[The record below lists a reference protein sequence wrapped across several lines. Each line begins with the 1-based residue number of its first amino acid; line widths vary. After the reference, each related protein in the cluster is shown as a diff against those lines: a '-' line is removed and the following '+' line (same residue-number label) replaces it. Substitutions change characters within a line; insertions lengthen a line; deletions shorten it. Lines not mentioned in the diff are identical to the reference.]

1 MEGSGRSKDKK
12 LRQINN
18 FQVKQAVNKKLQGQ
32 EDLEEYLKQKLKKNQ
47 LQGNFKV
54 CGKRLRALSSKFKH

>member
-32 EDLEEYLKQKLKKNQ
+32 EDLEEYLKQKLKKIS
-47 LQGNFKV
+47 FKEI
-54 CGKRLRALSSKFKH
+54 LRCVGRD